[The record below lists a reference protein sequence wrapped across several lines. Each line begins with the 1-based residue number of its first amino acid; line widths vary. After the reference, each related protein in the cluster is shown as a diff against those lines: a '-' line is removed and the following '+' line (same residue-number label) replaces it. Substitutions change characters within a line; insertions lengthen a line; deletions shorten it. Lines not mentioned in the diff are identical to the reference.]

1 MAKGHRGKPQTAE
14 ANNGPAKAK
23 TNNKAADKENST
35 DTQNLQMSKG
45 RNRRGDKPK
54 LINEEQKPEAV
65 EENSVSLNSNH
76 VSEKKEPGP
85 GVHSKVQ
92 PTTEQ
97 LMIAKIIDHSASDDP
112 HQRKKI
118 QQVMDVTGKPED
130 EVATA
135 LFDAG
140 WDESRAVELLLE
152 DGDHLSA
159 WEETG
164 KKKKSK
170 KTAVEDNDGWGD
182 DGGNDA
188 GGNGGFQDP
197 RDKRQ
202 RGPPRMQRRGRGDSQ
217 AKGDR
222 PGRDGDRSYVENGD
236 RAVPSGGRGGRRG
249 DQPPRRGGRG
259 GGTGGRAFSSRT
271 PQSNGGS
278 GPGGSSSGPDPV
290 GFQGSIDTWAN
301 PNDQK
306 SSSTENSNNSR
317 GGDRS
322 SREVGGSAPGGEGG
336 GGPGGPRGERPPRG
350 GGRSGRGGGQSGKD
364 AFDNAGNWGD
374 DFPQADDWDNEEY
387 TGSLADTKVF
397 TASGDRGT
405 GQKQRT
411 PPTRPDQQQQQPQQ
425 PQQSL
430 PAAAASV
437 ANPPQQQPGPV
448 GANSQR
454 GYSAAALAASNGP
467 SVTSTYPQSI
477 DLSTLLQKPTTQ
489 SSVGSSAAP
498 GAQFNQQATETL
510 KAVVGI
516 GQTSS
521 NTSAAPGSQ
530 VAQQQPNPQQQ
541 DNSSAL
547 YSYAAQAS
555 AFSSIESQGQGRQQ
569 PPQSKGQGQAPGGG
583 RTGSRM
589 QPPSSSGAPA
599 VEMPGDSLGRLDV
612 QFGGLD
618 LQFGGSGSA
627 NSDAMTGSSGFEF
640 GSASTG
646 NQQVDPNDQKTSSGV
661 SVGSLSGGITK
672 PVTDS
677 FAPTAKEVNKSLSN
691 ALSSSGKLN
700 PSAGSTLAAAPIA
713 IPTNQQ
719 DSFSK
724 SSSSGTAPTANNSS
738 GHVPNLNSHATNVAP
753 GGGSGSGSGG
763 NNFNKN
769 PGQSDNQGLSGY
781 STYNNY
787 NKQASGGGYGNS
799 YQQYQQYPN
808 SNSFSSQQQQQQ
820 QQQGSAGQSAGS
832 SSQYK
837 GVGQYDKYDP
847 SLSNPAAAVLG
858 LANTNTTNALSGK
871 VSATTASKV
880 NMPNLPPGV
889 ASMLHPQYVAAA
901 GLAPAAAFY
910 GLQQPMYG
918 AYGNTGLED
927 LAAMQRA
934 SASAAGLHTLP
945 TTGYYD
951 PNNQFAAT
959 SLGAAVANRDPGQN
973 SNIASQ
979 LAGLVSSASSVTGG
993 NGNSSAVNTLGST
1006 SGFGSTS
1013 GATSTAAVAAASA
1026 AAASSALAVNNAADS
1041 TSSPGPA
1048 TSTGSS
1054 IGQTGSSSVGQHH
1067 SVQQQAQQQQQQQQQ
1082 QQTAFNLAATN
1093 AFAAQQMPP
1102 GYAYYFGNMG
1112 NMGLQG
1118 YPQTPQGHV
1127 YQPQAMTVPGAGTT
1141 PSQFQKQTYGTSYGS
1156 GYDTLGQQQ
1165 QQQQQQ
1171 GNAKDFS
1178 QSNYSSNGQSKS
1190 TGGSA
1195 AAGTG
1200 KGAHQYWGNTLT
1212 STQLW

>member
-1 MAKGHRGKPQTAE
+1 
-14 ANNGPAKAK
+14 
-23 TNNKAADKENST
+23 
-35 DTQNLQMSKG
+35 
-45 RNRRGDKPK
+45 
-54 LINEEQKPEAV
+54 
-65 EENSVSLNSNH
+65 
-76 VSEKKEPGP
+76 
-85 GVHSKVQ
+85 
-92 PTTEQ
+92 
-97 LMIAKIIDHSASDDP
+97 
-112 HQRKKI
+112 
-118 QQVMDVTGKPED
+118 
-130 EVATA
+130 
-135 LFDAG
+135 
-140 WDESRAVELLLE
+140 
-152 DGDHLSA
+152 
-159 WEETG
+159 
-164 KKKKSK
+164 
-170 KTAVEDNDGWGD
+170 
-182 DGGNDA
+182 
-188 GGNGGFQDP
+188 
-197 RDKRQ
+197 
-202 RGPPRMQRRGRGDSQ
+202 
-217 AKGDR
+217 
-222 PGRDGDRSYVENGD
+222 
-236 RAVPSGGRGGRRG
+236 
-249 DQPPRRGGRG
+249 
-259 GGTGGRAFSSRT
+259 
-271 PQSNGGS
+271 
-278 GPGGSSSGPDPV
+278 
-290 GFQGSIDTWAN
+290 
-301 PNDQK
+301 
-306 SSSTENSNNSR
+306 
-317 GGDRS
+317 
-322 SREVGGSAPGGEGG
+322 
-336 GGPGGPRGERPPRG
+336 
-350 GGRSGRGGGQSGKD
+350 
-364 AFDNAGNWGD
+364 
-374 DFPQADDWDNEEY
+374 
-387 TGSLADTKVF
+387 
-397 TASGDRGT
+397 
-405 GQKQRT
+405 
-411 PPTRPDQQQQQPQQ
+411 
-425 PQQSL
+425 
-430 PAAAASV
+430 
-437 ANPPQQQPGPV
+437 
-448 GANSQR
+448 
-454 GYSAAALAASNGP
+454 
-467 SVTSTYPQSI
+467 
-477 DLSTLLQKPTTQ
+477 
-489 SSVGSSAAP
+489 
-498 GAQFNQQATETL
+498 
-510 KAVVGI
+510 
-516 GQTSS
+516 
-521 NTSAAPGSQ
+521 
-530 VAQQQPNPQQQ
+530 
-541 DNSSAL
+541 
-547 YSYAAQAS
+547 
-555 AFSSIESQGQGRQQ
+555 
-569 PPQSKGQGQAPGGG
+569 
-583 RTGSRM
+583 
-589 QPPSSSGAPA
+589 
-599 VEMPGDSLGRLDV
+599 
-612 QFGGLD
+612 
-618 LQFGGSGSA
+618 
-627 NSDAMTGSSGFEF
+627 
-640 GSASTG
+640 
-646 NQQVDPNDQKTSSGV
+646 
-661 SVGSLSGGITK
+661 
-672 PVTDS
+672 
-677 FAPTAKEVNKSLSN
+677 
-691 ALSSSGKLN
+691 LSSSGKLN
-700 PSAGSTLAAAPIA
+700 PSAGSTLAAAPVA
-713 IPTNQQ
+713 NPTNQQ

-738 GHVPNLNSHATNVAP
+738 GHVPNLNSNATNVAP
-753 GGGSGSGSGG
+753 GGGSGSGSGSG

-808 SNSFSSQQQQQQ
+808 SNSFSSQQQQ

-959 SLGAAVANRDPGQN
+959 SLGAAVPNRDAGQN

-993 NGNSSAVNTLGST
+993 GNTGNSSAVNTLGST

-1013 GATSTAAVAAASA
+1013 GATSTAAVAAAAASA

-1054 IGQTGSSSVGQHH
+1054 QMTGSGQHH
-1067 SVQQQAQQQQQQQQQ
+1067 SVQQQAQQQQQQQ

-1112 NMGLQG
+1112 NMSLQG

-1127 YQPQAMTVPGAGTT
+1127 YQPQAMGVPGAGTT

-1165 QQQQQQ
+1165 QQ

-1178 QSNYSSNGQSKS
+1178 SNYSSNGQSKS